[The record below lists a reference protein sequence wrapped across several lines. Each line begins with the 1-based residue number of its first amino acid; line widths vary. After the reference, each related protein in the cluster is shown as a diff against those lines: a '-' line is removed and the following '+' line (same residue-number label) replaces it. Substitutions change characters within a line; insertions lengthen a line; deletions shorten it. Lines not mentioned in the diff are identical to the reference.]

1 MAIQLN
7 RTLSPSPNYH
17 YPSTSTKQSNPHKRQ
32 TTTVAA
38 AAASP
43 VTNGRQL
50 IQSGVVK
57 PILPKDA
64 ANATSSEGFTLLDI
78 RPEWE
83 RNKARVTDSLHVQ
96 LFVNDPDTGPV
107 TLLKKW
113 VHFGYIGLWTGQ
125 NFTTMNPD
133 FLMQVEASVPD
144 KNSKLLL
151 ACGEGLRSMMAAS
164 KLHQGGYKNLG
175 WLAGGFNRA
184 DDGDFPGVEG
194 SEKLQY
200 ATIGGVSYYF
210 LQLLILLQAVGKNN

>member
-1 MAIQLN
+1 MAIQLS
-7 RTLSPSPNYH
+7 RTLTTCYYYH
-17 YPSTSTKQSNPHKRQ
+17 YSPTPKRQ
-32 TTTVAA
+32 TTLHPQIR
-38 AAASP
+38 AASAA
-43 VTNGRQL
+43 TNGRQL

-64 ANATSSEGFTLLDI
+64 AVATSSEGFTLLDI

-83 RNKARVTDSLHVQ
+83 RNKARVTESIHVP
-96 LFVNDPDTGPV
+96 LFVNDPDNGHL

-125 NFTTMNPD
+125 NFTTMNAD
-133 FLMQVEASVPD
+133 FIQQVEGSVPD

-164 KLHQGGYKNLG
+164 KLHQAGYKNLG

-184 DDGDFPGVEG
+184 EDGDFTGVEG

-200 ATIGGVSYYF
+200 STIGGVSYYF
-210 LQLLILLQAVGKNN
+210 LKLLILLQAVGKNN

>member
-1 MAIQLN
+1 
-7 RTLSPSPNYH
+7 R
-17 YPSTSTKQSNPHKRQ
+17 RQ
-32 TTTVAA
+32 TTTVAV
-38 AAASP
+38 AAASA
-43 VTNGRQL
+43 VTNGRQR

-64 ANATSSEGFTLLDI
+64 ANVTSSEGFTLLDI

-83 RNKARVTDSLHVQ
+83 RNKARVADSLHVS

-133 FLMQVEASVPD
+133 FLKQVEASVPD

-164 KLHQGGYKNLG
+164 KLHQGGYTNLG
-175 WLAGGFNRA
+175 WLLRGFNHA
-184 DDGDFPGVEG
+184 DDSDFPGLLGRICEETRRHRENLDSFRGWMSYRVCTSLG
-194 SEKLQY
+194 LCLCRVCR
-200 ATIGGVSYYF
+200 GVR
-210 LQLLILLQAVGKNN
+210 ILVTEMWI